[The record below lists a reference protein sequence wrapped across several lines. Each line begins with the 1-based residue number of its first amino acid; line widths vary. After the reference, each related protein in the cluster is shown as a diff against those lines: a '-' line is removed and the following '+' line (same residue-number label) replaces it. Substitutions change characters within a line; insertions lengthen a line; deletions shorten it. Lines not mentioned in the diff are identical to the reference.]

1 MPFLKIDTSGMN
13 ARYGRSTAK
22 PARSTQVTEFNTPA
36 KNRAP
41 YIPKTEAKEGDVL
54 SFFDDGKGK
63 VLTSFDGG
71 YQSAQ
76 TSKVSDMSRVDLGM
90 TALDFKS
97 VRSTKVEFK
106 GVVNAGVIGTKIITI
121 TGTNKSQYVPTA
133 HNTTLYLDGTHGGEL
148 GSFVRAEALC
158 EIDQISMGD
167 LGVDIGT
174 IVTLESAGNPYW
186 KLRFNNASGDNKL
199 AMATDEMHYAMLS
212 DSQAG
217 YLDLYENSRAV
228 LVRGPNDWRLQSV
241 TGVSGGS
248 SNAGLQMTSILP
260 LADNNYDLG
269 SASLEWRNL
278 YIDGVAYLDALETD
292 SATIGTAV
300 ITDDSIV
307 MTPSASDTVTI
318 AGATNGILNI
328 TTVDAA
334 GTAGDINVTADG
346 QIEFRANDAAGHIF
360 DINGTNQ
367 VSITDGLIAP
377 VTNND
382 IDLGSDALEFKD
394 VWIDGTAYLDSVDID
409 GGAIDG
415 ATIGANQRAA
425 GNFSTLDADGQC
437 TLGSDSNDAIF
448 FNGYIRNDT
457 SGIIRPYQNA
467 AYDFGTLTYS
477 WQDIFMQGSL
487 SIQNTASVP
496 TDGPTDGIYLFAEDA
511 SSSSELKVVDEAAN
525 VTTLSPHNFSVCG
538 GPSEDMA
545 WAYYSENKGKKIN
558 VDMLKLARLVEDLSG
573 EKLVYTEEEK
583 NEI

>member
-106 GVVNAGVIGTKIITI
+106 GVVNAGVIGTKIITV
-121 TGTNKSQYVPTA
+121 TGTNKSQYVPSA
-133 HNTTLYLDGTHGGEL
+133 HNTTLYLDGTHGGDL
-148 GSFVRAEALC
+148 GSFVRAEVLC

-241 TGVSGGS
+241 TGVSGSS

-367 VSITDGLIAP
+367 VSIVDGVIAP

-382 IDLGSDALEFKD
+382 IDLGTNSVRFKNLY
-394 VWIDGTAYLDSVDID
+394 IDGTGYFDAVDID
-409 GGAIDG
+409 GGSIDST
-415 ATIGANQRAA
+415 TIGANGSAA
-425 GNFSTLDADGQC
+425 GTFNSINCTDGN
-437 TLGSDSNDAIF
+437 TVLGSGGFTQIDNK
-448 FNGYIRNDT
+448 IR
-457 SGIIRPYQNA
+457 SSIVPYQNDN
-467 AYDFGTLTYS
+467 YDIGSLSYS

-496 TDGPTDGIYLFAEDA
+496 TDGPTDGIYLFAEDV
-511 SSSSELKVVDEAAN
+511 STSSELKVVDEAAN

-583 NEI
+583 NAT

>member
-1 MPFLKIDTSGMN
+1 MAFLKIDTSGMN
-13 ARYGRSTAK
+13 NRYGRSTAK
-22 PARSTQVTEFNTPA
+22 PSKSFQVTEFNSPA

-90 TALDFKS
+90 TALDFKTVKS
-97 VRSTKVEFK
+97 AKVEFK
-106 GVVNAGVIGTKIITI
+106 GVLNAPIIATKIITI
-121 TGTNKSQYVPTA
+121 ESGPKTQYIPSA
-133 HNTTLYLDGTHGGEL
+133 HDTTLYLDGTYGGEI
-148 GSFVRAEALC
+148 GSFVRAEVLC
-158 EIDQISMGD
+158 AIDGISMGD
-167 LGVDIGT
+167 LGVDVGT
-174 IVTLESAGNPYW
+174 TVTLESGGNPYW
-186 KLRFNNASGDNKL
+186 RLQFNHFAGDNKL
-199 AMATDEMHYAMLS
+199 AMATDEIYYPMLE
-212 DSQAG
+212 DG
-217 YLDLYENSRAV
+217 EYLNLYDNHRAI
-228 LVRGPNDWRLQSV
+228 LVRGPSDWRLLSV
-241 TGVSGGS
+241 TGVNGS
-248 SNAGLQMTSILP
+248 SVNAGMQMTTFLP
-260 LADNNYDLG
+260 LADDNYDLG
-269 SASLEWRNL
+269 SSTKKWQDI
-278 YIDGVAYLDALETD
+278 YIDGVAYLDN
-292 SATIGTAV
+292 ATVGTTV

-437 TLGSDSNDAIF
+437 TLGSGPSDAIF

-467 AYDFGTLTYS
+467 AYDFGTTTYS
-477 WQDIFMQGSL
+477 WGNIHMQGNL

-496 TDGPTDGIYLFAEDA
+496 TDGPTDGIYLFAEDV
-511 SSSSELKVVDEAAN
+511 STSSELKVVDEAAN

-583 NEI
+583 NAT

>member
-13 ARYGRSTAK
+13 NRYGRSTAK
-22 PARSTQVTEFNTPA
+22 PSRSFQVTEFNSPA
-36 KNRAP
+36 KTRAP

-54 SFFDDGKGK
+54 SFFDDSKGK

-76 TSKVSDMSRVDLGM
+76 TSKVSDMSRIDLGM
-90 TALDFKS
+90 TALSFKTVKS
-97 VRSTKVEFK
+97 SKVEFK
-106 GVVNAGVIGTKIITI
+106 GVLNAPIIATKIITI
-121 TGTNKSQYVPTA
+121 ESGPKTQYIPSA
-133 HNTTLYLDGTHGGEL
+133 HDTTLYLDGTYGGEI
-148 GSFVRAEALC
+148 GSFVRAEVLC
-158 EIDQISMGD
+158 AIDGISMGD
-167 LGVDIGT
+167 LGVDVGT
-174 IVTLESAGNPYW
+174 TVTLESGGNPYW
-186 KLRFNNASGDNKL
+186 RLQFNHFAGDNKL
-199 AMATDEMHYAMLS
+199 AMATDEIYYPMLE
-212 DSQAG
+212 G
-217 YLDLYENSRAV
+217 GEYLNLYNNHRAI
-228 LVRGPNDWRLQSV
+228 LVRGPSDWRLLSV
-241 TGVSGGS
+241 TGVSGS
-248 SNAGLQMTSILP
+248 SVNTGMQMTTFLP
-260 LADNNYDLG
+260 LTDDYYDLG
-269 SASLEWRNL
+269 SSTRKWQDI
-278 YIDGVAYLDALETD
+278 YIDGVAYLDN
-292 SATIGTAV
+292 ATMGTTV

-367 VSITDGLIAP
+367 VSIVDGIIAP
-377 VTNND
+377 ITNND

-394 VWIDGTAYLDSVDID
+394 IWIDGTAYLDSVDID

-437 TLGSDSNDAIF
+437 TLGSDANDAIF
-448 FNGYIRNDT
+448 FNGYIRTD
-457 SGIIRPYQNA
+457 SGLIRPYQNA
-467 AYDFGTLTYS
+467 AYDFGSLTYS
-477 WQDIFMQGSL
+477 WRDIRMQGSL

-496 TDGPTDGIYLFAEDA
+496 TDGPTDGIYLFAEDV
-511 SSSSELKVVDEAAN
+511 STSSELKVVDEAAN

-583 NEI
+583 NET

>member
-13 ARYGRSTAK
+13 NRYGRSTAK
-22 PARSTQVTEFNTPA
+22 PSRSFQVTEFNSPT

-76 TSKVSDMSRVDLGM
+76 TSKVSDMSRIDLGM
-90 TALDFKS
+90 TALSFKTVKS
-97 VRSTKVEFK
+97 SKVEFK
-106 GVVNAGVIGTKIITI
+106 GVLNAPIIATKIITI
-121 TGTNKSQYVPTA
+121 ESGPKTQYIPSA
-133 HNTTLYLDGTHGGEL
+133 HDTTLYLDGTYGGEI
-148 GSFVRAEALC
+148 GSFVRAEVLC
-158 EIDQISMGD
+158 AIDGISMGD
-167 LGVDIGT
+167 LGVDVGT
-174 IVTLESAGNPYW
+174 TVTLESGGNPYW
-186 KLRFNNASGDNKL
+186 RLQFNHFAGDNKL
-199 AMATDEMHYAMLS
+199 AMATDEIYYPMLE
-212 DSQAG
+212 G
-217 YLDLYENSRAV
+217 GEYLNLYNNHRAI
-228 LVRGPNDWRLQSV
+228 LVRGPSDWRLLSV
-241 TGVSGGS
+241 TGVSGS
-248 SNAGLQMTSILP
+248 SVNTGMQMTTFLP
-260 LADNNYDLG
+260 LTDDYYDLG
-269 SASLEWRNL
+269 SSTRKWQDI
-278 YIDGVAYLDALETD
+278 YIDGVAYLDN
-292 SATIGTAV
+292 ATMGTTV

-367 VSITDGLIAP
+367 VSIVDGIIAP
-377 VTNND
+377 ITNND

-394 VWIDGTAYLDSVDID
+394 IWIDGTAYLDSVDID

-437 TLGSDSNDAIF
+437 TLGSDANDAIF
-448 FNGYIRNDT
+448 FNGYIRTD
-457 SGIIRPYQNA
+457 SGLIRPYQNA
-467 AYDFGTLTYS
+467 AYDFGSLTYS
-477 WQDIFMQGSL
+477 WRDIRMQGSL

-496 TDGPTDGIYLFAEDA
+496 TDGPTDGIYLFAEDV
-511 SSSSELKVVDEAAN
+511 STSSELKVVDEAAN

>member
-13 ARYGRSTAK
+13 NRYGRSTAK
-22 PARSTQVTEFNTPA
+22 PSRSFQVTEFNSPT

-76 TSKVSDMSRVDLGM
+76 TSKVSDMSRIDLGM
-90 TALDFKS
+90 TALSFKTVKS
-97 VRSTKVEFK
+97 SKVEFK
-106 GVVNAGVIGTKIITI
+106 GVLNAPIIATKIITI
-121 TGTNKSQYVPTA
+121 ESGPKTQYIPSA
-133 HNTTLYLDGTHGGEL
+133 HDTTLYLDGTYGGEI
-148 GSFVRAEALC
+148 GSFVRAEVLC
-158 EIDQISMGD
+158 AIDGISMGD
-167 LGVDIGT
+167 LGVDVGT
-174 IVTLESAGNPYW
+174 TVTLESGGNPYW
-186 KLRFNNASGDNKL
+186 RLQFNHFAGDNKL
-199 AMATDEMHYAMLS
+199 AMATDEIYYPMLE
-212 DSQAG
+212 G
-217 YLDLYENSRAV
+217 GEYLNLYNNHRAI
-228 LVRGPNDWRLQSV
+228 LVRGPSDWRLLSV
-241 TGVSGGS
+241 TGVSGS
-248 SNAGLQMTSILP
+248 SVNTGMQMTTFLP
-260 LADNNYDLG
+260 LTDDYYDLG
-269 SASLEWRNL
+269 SSTRKWQDI
-278 YIDGVAYLDALETD
+278 YIDGVAYLDN
-292 SATIGTAV
+292 ATMGTTV

-367 VSITDGLIAP
+367 VSIVDGIIAP
-377 VTNND
+377 ITNND

-437 TLGSDSNDAIF
+437 TLGSDENDAIF
-448 FNGYIRNDT
+448 LNGYIRTN
-457 SGIIRPYQNA
+457 SGIIRPYQPA
-467 AYDFGTLTYS
+467 AYDLGTSTYD
-477 WQDIFMQGSL
+477 WRNLYMQGNL

-496 TDGPTDGIYLFAEDA
+496 TDGPTDGIYLFAEDV
-511 SSSSELKVVDEAAN
+511 STSSELKVVDEAAN

-583 NEI
+583 NAT

>member
-1 MPFLKIDTSGMN
+1 
-13 ARYGRSTAK
+13 
-22 PARSTQVTEFNTPA
+22 
-36 KNRAP
+36 
-41 YIPKTEAKEGDVL
+41 
-54 SFFDDGKGK
+54 
-63 VLTSFDGG
+63 
-71 YQSAQ
+71 
-76 TSKVSDMSRVDLGM
+76 
-90 TALDFKS
+90 
-97 VRSTKVEFK
+97 
-106 GVVNAGVIGTKIITI
+106 
-121 TGTNKSQYVPTA
+121 
-133 HNTTLYLDGTHGGEL
+133 
-148 GSFVRAEALC
+148 
-158 EIDQISMGD
+158 MGD
-167 LGVDIGT
+167 LGVDVGT
-174 IVTLESAGNPYW
+174 TVTLESGGNPYW
-186 KLRFNNASGDNKL
+186 RLQFNHFAGDNKL
-199 AMATDEMHYAMLS
+199 AMATDEIYYPMLE
-212 DSQAG
+212 G
-217 YLDLYENSRAV
+217 GEYLNLYNNHRAI
-228 LVRGPNDWRLQSV
+228 LVRGPSDWRLLSV
-241 TGVSGGS
+241 TGVSGS
-248 SNAGLQMTSILP
+248 SVNTGMQMTTFLP
-260 LADNNYDLG
+260 LTDDYYDLG
-269 SASLEWRNL
+269 SSTRKWQDI
-278 YIDGVAYLDALETD
+278 YIDGVAYLDN
-292 SATIGTAV
+292 ATMGTTV

-367 VSITDGLIAP
+367 VSIVDGIIAP
-377 VTNND
+377 ITNND

-394 VWIDGTAYLDSVDID
+394 IWIDGTAYLDSVDID

-437 TLGSDSNDAIF
+437 TLGSDANDAIF
-448 FNGYIRNDT
+448 FNGYIRTD
-457 SGIIRPYQNA
+457 SGLIRPYQNA
-467 AYDFGTLTYS
+467 AYDFGSLTYS
-477 WQDIFMQGSL
+477 WRDIRMQGSL

-496 TDGPTDGIYLFAEDA
+496 TDGPTDGIYLFAEDV
-511 SSSSELKVVDEAAN
+511 STSSELKVVDEAAN

>member
-13 ARYGRSTAK
+13 NRYGRSTAK
-22 PARSTQVTEFNTPA
+22 PSRSFQVTEFNSPT

-76 TSKVSDMSRVDLGM
+76 TSKVSDMSRIDLGM
-90 TALDFKS
+90 TALSFKTVKS
-97 VRSTKVEFK
+97 SKVEFK
-106 GVVNAGVIGTKIITI
+106 GVLNAPIIATKIITI
-121 TGTNKSQYVPTA
+121 ESGPKTQYIPSA
-133 HNTTLYLDGTHGGEL
+133 HDTTLYLDGTYGGEI
-148 GSFVRAEALC
+148 GSFVRAEVLC
-158 EIDQISMGD
+158 AIDGISMGD
-167 LGVDIGT
+167 LGVDVGT
-174 IVTLESAGNPYW
+174 TVTLESGGNPYW
-186 KLRFNNASGDNKL
+186 RLQFNHFAGDNKL
-199 AMATDEMHYAMLS
+199 AMATDEIYYPMLE
-212 DSQAG
+212 G
-217 YLDLYENSRAV
+217 GEYLNLYNNHRAI
-228 LVRGPNDWRLQSV
+228 LVRGPSDWRLLSV
-241 TGVSGGS
+241 TGVSGS
-248 SNAGLQMTSILP
+248 SVNTGMQMTTFLP
-260 LADNNYDLG
+260 LTDDYYDLG
-269 SASLEWRNL
+269 SSTRKWQDI
-278 YIDGVAYLDALETD
+278 YIDGVAYLDN
-292 SATIGTAV
+292 ATMGTTV

-367 VSITDGLIAP
+367 VSIVDGIIAP
-377 VTNND
+377 ITNND

-394 VWIDGTAYLDSVDID
+394 IWIDGTAYLDSVDID

-437 TLGSDSNDAIF
+437 TLGSGPSDAIF

-467 AYDFGTLTYS
+467 AYDFGSLTYS
-477 WQDIFMQGSL
+477 WRDIRMQGSL

-496 TDGPTDGIYLFAEDA
+496 TDGPTDGIYLFAEDV
-511 SSSSELKVVDEAAN
+511 STSSELKVVDEAAN